1 MVKETRW
8 VLKFGIVLLVLGLLI
23 SGPAHAITIDFEALT
38 ELDSVTT
45 QFSGLTFTNATVLTS
60 GSTLNEFEFPPSS
73 GLNVVFD
80 DGGAMQIDFATAAL
94 TVSGRFTYSEA
105 LTLTAYD
112 SLLSPVA
119 TVNSLFGSNLVL
131 SGEAGSSAN
140 ELLALNYAGGISR
153 LLITGNALGGS
164 FTLDDFTYT
173 TGDILP
179 PPPPPPPPPGGDVPE
194 PTSLIL
200 VALGSVGFLA
210 MRKK

>member
-8 VLKFGIVLLVLGLLI
+8 ALNFGIVLFVLGLLI
-23 SGPAHAITIDFEALT
+23 SGSAYAITIDFETLT

-45 QFSGLTFTNATVLTS
+45 QFSGLTFSNATVLTS

-73 GLNVVFD
+73 GVNVVFD
-80 DGGAMQIDFATAAL
+80 EGGAIQIDFATVAL
-94 TVSGRFTYSEA
+94 TVSGRFTYSES
-105 LTLTAYD
+105 LTMAAFD
-112 SLLSPVA
+112 SLLNPVGTA
-119 TVNSLFGSNLVL
+119 SSLFGSNLVL

-173 TGDILP
+173 TGEILP
-179 PPPPPPPPPGGDVPE
+179 PPPPPPPPPGEGVPE
-194 PTSLIL
+194 PASLIL
-200 VALGSVGFLA
+200 VALGSAGFLV
-210 MRKK
+210 MRRK

>member
-1 MVKETRW
+1 MKEMRW
-8 VLKFGIVLLVLGLLI
+8 ALKFGIVLFVLGLLI

-45 QFSGLTFTNATVLTS
+45 QFSGVTFSNATVLTS
-60 GSTLNEFEFPPSS
+60 GSTLNEFEFPPST

-80 DGGAMQIDFATAAL
+80 DGGAMQIDFSTAAL

-105 LTLTAYD
+105 LTLTAFD

-119 TVNSLFGSNLVL
+119 TVNSLFGSNLAL

-140 ELLALNYAGGISR
+140 ELLSLSFAGGISR
-153 LLITGNALGGS
+153 VMITGNALGGS

-173 TGDILP
+173 TGEILP
-179 PPPPPPPPPGGDVPE
+179 PPPPPPPPPGEGVPE
-194 PTSLIL
+194 PASLIL
-200 VALGSVGFLA
+200 VALGSAGFLV
-210 MRKK
+210 MRRK